1 MMCHRLTML
10 RKQARMS
17 QLELS
22 RALHVSASTVGMYEQ
37 GRRTPDLDVL
47 IRMSQ
52 LFDVSLDYLIT
63 GTEFTP
69 SSDNFDSSRSVENCP
84 CHTCYWKE
92 YKLRYW
98 K

>member
-22 RALHVSASTVGMYEQ
+22 RALHVSASTIGMYEQ

-47 IRMSQ
+47 IRMSH

-69 SSDNFDSSRSVENCP
+69 SSDDLNSSRSVGNCP
-84 CHTCYWKE
+84 CNTCYWKA
-92 YKLRYW
+92 YKSRYH

>member
-1 MMCHRLTML
+1 MLFHRITLL

-17 QLELS
+17 QAQLAE
-22 RALHVSASTVGMYEQ
+22 ALHISASTIGMYEQ
-37 GRRTPDLDVL
+37 GRRSPGLDVL

-52 LFDVSLDYLIT
+52 VFGVSLDYLIT

-69 SSDNFDSSRSVENCP
+69 SATDFDSSRSVENCP
-84 CHTCYWKE
+84 CLSCYWKE
-92 YKLRYW
+92 YKLRYT